1 MYKNKWDIVKNFEDL
16 NFKQLVKL
24 MFVRIKVMQKFNS
37 FWKKKWEEWGAIST
51 PLVWLEDR
59 KLLPILK

>member
-24 MFVRIKVMQKFNS
+24 MFVRVKVMQKFNS
-37 FWKKKWEEWGAIST
+37 FKKKNERNGV
-51 PLVWLEDR
+51 P
-59 KLLPILK
+59 

>member
-24 MFVRIKVMQKFNS
+24 MFVRIKVMQKLNS
-37 FWKKKWEEWGAIST
+37 F
-51 PLVWLEDR
+51 
-59 KLLPILK
+59 